1 MNTNT
6 KLTQKSAFN
15 VHKIM
20 LKFLNDYDEMTENK
34 FHKLTIR
41 IEKLSVAI
49 PASTY
54 TAIQDFIHT
63 TLEPIIFTNKSFDE
77 FQKMRRDAKSEWWNK
92 VVDKEL
98 RLLIAGER

>member
-1 MNTNT
+1 MNTNA

-20 LKFLNDYDEMTENK
+20 LKFLNDYELTENK
-34 FHKLTIR
+34 FYKLTNK
-41 IEKLSVAI
+41 IEMLSVAI

-54 TAIQDFIHT
+54 TAIQNFIHT

-92 VVDKEL
+92 VADKEL

>member
-20 LKFLNDYDEMTENK
+20 LKYLNDYEVTENK
-34 FHKLTIR
+34 FYKLTNK
-41 IEKLSVAI
+41 IEILSVAI

-54 TAIQDFIHT
+54 TAIQDLIHT

-77 FQKMRRDAKSEWWNK
+77 FQKMRRDAKSEWWNE
-92 VVDKEL
+92 VVNNEL